1 MTSEPRVPSPTGRPR
16 NGPLTGPGR
25 GPLSGLH
32 RGLLTGLRYGLRTG
46 LLTGLLLL
54 GLAGCGVGDS
64 SGVRGAPVDGCPGI
78 SGQRVRWIVPYTPGG
93 GYDVH
98 SRLLQPF
105 MERATGARITV
116 ENRPGAG
123 GRVGAR
129 AIRDARPDGR
139 TLGIVNAP
147 SLLISDLSEGITGLH
162 PLEGFEVIGR
172 IGFAESFWAASATSG
187 LRTIEEVIER
197 SSLGPL
203 LFGITDV
210 GSTGFV
216 SVSGAADLLGL
227 DVEYITGYPGNR
239 ELSLGLMRD
248 EFDLAG
254 FTFDSVLDR
263 VESGDLIPI
272 LQIAG
277 EPFSFH
283 PALVGVPVLA
293 GPEGVA
299 AQAALARGEDPGPAL
314 ARAEALVRIFQAG
327 RLVVA
332 PRGMPPEISACLS
345 SQLAQVMA
353 SPDFAEA
360 AAGARRAFAHEG
372 PAVVARILSES
383 EEDRRLLSAVV
394 LEHIARARGDAR

>member
-1 MTSEPRVPSPTGRPR
+1 MTSESRV
-16 NGPLTGPGR
+16 
-25 GPLSGLH
+25 LSGIH
-32 RGLLTGLRYGLRTG
+32 RLLTGVLM
-46 LLTGLLLL
+46 L
-54 GLAGCGVGDS
+54 GLAGCDVGGSD
-64 SGVRGAPVDGCPGI
+64 GARGTSADGCPGI
-78 SGQRVRWIVPYTPGG
+78 SGERVRWIVPFSPGG

-162 PLEGFEVIGR
+162 PLEDFEVIGR
-172 IGFAESFWAASATSG
+172 IGFAEPIWAASATSG
-187 LRTIEEVIER
+187 LRTIEDLLER
-197 SSLGPL
+197 SSQGPL

-216 SVSGAADLLGL
+216 SVSGAAGLLGL

-239 ELSLGLMRD
+239 EVSLGLMRD
-248 EFDLAG
+248 EFDLGG

-263 VESGDLIPI
+263 VEAGDLIPI
-272 LQIAG
+272 LQISG

-299 AQAALARGEDPGPAL
+299 AQAALARGENPGSAI

-327 RLVVA
+327 RLVMA

-345 SQLAQVMA
+345 GRLAEVMA
-353 SPDFAEA
+353 GPEFAEA

-372 PAVVARILSES
+372 PGDVARILGES
-383 EEDRRLLSAVV
+383 EEDRRLLAPVV
-394 LEHIARARGDAR
+394 LEHIARARGDGPR